1 MTCRKKSLFSSNKL
15 LGTSRMNRKLEAL
28 LIVASIGGG
37 FMGVSI
43 VLAELLK
50 VSYFTLGHFLIFG
63 SALTLFGYFIYAG
76 LVFASNNENNKHLK
90 ITFLLQ
96 IPWVSSPVLVYKIAA
111 GFSLSGLFHA
121 GGLYYLTSNQVAT
134 VPNKKINKNSLLSS
148 AFATHFSQLLLS
160 LLFGRYIYNYLSSLR
175 RHLSCYMNFHSQK

>member
-1 MTCRKKSLFSSNKL
+1 
-15 LGTSRMNRKLEAL
+15 MNRKFVAL
-28 LIVASIGGG
+28 LIIASIGGG

-96 IPWVSSPVLVYKIAA
+96 IPWVSSPILVYKIAA

-121 GGLYYLTSNQVAT
+121 GGFNFLYNMGSDFYFGIFNGQSWGLGLNVAAVGLYYLASNHVAT
-134 VPNKKINKNSLLSS
+134 VPNKKINKD
-148 AFATHFSQLLLS
+148 T
-160 LLFGRYIYNYLSSLR
+160 
-175 RHLSCYMNFHSQK
+175 

>member
-1 MTCRKKSLFSSNKL
+1 MVLANNAKSHANTLRVRRA
-15 LGTSRMNRKLEAL
+15 LGTSRMNRKSEAL

-63 SALTLFGYFIYAG
+63 SALAFFGYFIYAG

-96 IPWVSSPVLVYKIAA
+96 IPWVSSPILVYKIAA

-121 GGLYYLTSNQVAT
+121 GGFNFLYNMGSDFNFGIFNGQSWGLGLNIAAVGLYYLASNQVAT
-134 VPNKKINKNSLLSS
+134 VPNKKINKD
-148 AFATHFSQLLLS
+148 T
-160 LLFGRYIYNYLSSLR
+160 
-175 RHLSCYMNFHSQK
+175 

>member
-1 MTCRKKSLFSSNKL
+1 
-15 LGTSRMNRKLEAL
+15 
-28 LIVASIGGG
+28 
-37 FMGVSI
+37 MGVSI

-50 VSYFTLGHFLIFG
+50 VSYFSLGHFLIFG

-96 IPWVSSPVLVYKIAA
+96 IPWVSSPIFVYKIAA

-121 GGLYYLTSNQVAT
+121 GGFNFLYNMGSDFNFAIFNAQSWGLGLNVAAVGLYYLASNQVVT
-134 VPNKKINKNSLLSS
+134 VPNKKINKD
-148 AFATHFSQLLLS
+148 T
-160 LLFGRYIYNYLSSLR
+160 
-175 RHLSCYMNFHSQK
+175 